1 MKHFFLLASFVLS
14 TSLALAFGTMN
25 TMDPRMMQ
33 MQQQGFGPSMMAVG
47 EQPTNMINGQVC
59 PPSIQPMQAPLGQQ
73 GMMPLMQQ
81 YNQGVHGQQM
91 FRMQ

>member
-1 MKHFFLLASFVLS
+1 MKKIIF
-14 TSLALAFGTMN
+14 SLALLFSISSAFGFGVVN

-47 EQPTNMINGQVC
+47 EQPTNMLNGQVC
-59 PPSIQPMQAPLGQQ
+59 PPSMQPMQAPLGQQ
-73 GMMPLMQQ
+73 GMMPIMQQ

-91 FRMQ
+91 FRVQ